1 MERII
6 EETLRTRVEGEY
18 DVIVAGGGPAGIGAA
33 LAAARNGAKT
43 LLVEHFSCLGGMWT
57 SGLVNPLFDYR
68 NKGGIVQEIVDRIN
82 AAKMN
87 DHSGDMYT

>member
-1 MERII
+1 
-6 EETLRTRVEGEY
+6 
-18 DVIVAGGGPAGIGAA
+18 
-33 LAAARNGAKT
+33 
-43 LLVEHFSCLGGMWT
+43 MWT

-87 DHSGDMYT
+87 RSKLRIDKTKAGC